1 MIYAIAGFLLGFLIP
16 YIARRFAKFM
26 PATFAYAL
34 WQIVFSGKCGCKKGK
49 KSPRY
54 AQLCRGYFWRSLM
67 AGLLTCGL
75 FYTAF
80 VYWGAE
86 GCVFRC
92 AFIWILL
99 LLAEIDY
106 RMYLLPDILT
116 IPLLLLGLLS
126 GVFDAGYVI
135 LQDAVVA
142 ANVGYFLPVAASL
155 LFVKKNKDAFGGGD
169 VKLLAAL
176 GAWLGLEGM
185 LAAIVVSCGLFFV
198 WAVIKRQRSG
208 AYGPALAIAGI
219 IVAFWYF

>member
-1 MIYAIAGFLLGFLIP
+1 MIYAASGFLFGFFIP

-34 WQIVFSGKCGCKKGK
+34 WQIIFPGKCCCRGK

-54 AQLCRGYFWRSLM
+54 AMLCSQYFWRSLM
-67 AGLLTCGL
+67 FGLLTCGL
-75 FYTAF
+75 FYT
-80 VYWGAE
+80 VVLYWGVN
-86 GCVFRC
+86 GTVFRC
-92 AFIWILL
+92 MFVWILL

-116 IPLLLLGLLS
+116 IPLLLLGLLA
-126 GVFDAGYVI
+126 GVLDMGFVV
-135 LQDAVVA
+135 LQDAVMA
-142 ANVGYFLPVAASL
+142 ANIGYFLPVMASL
-155 LFVKKNKDAFGGGD
+155 LFVKRNKDAFGGGD
-169 VKLLAAL
+169 IKLLAAL

-198 WAVIKRQRSG
+198 WALIKRQRSG
-208 AYGPALAIAGI
+208 AYGPALALAGI